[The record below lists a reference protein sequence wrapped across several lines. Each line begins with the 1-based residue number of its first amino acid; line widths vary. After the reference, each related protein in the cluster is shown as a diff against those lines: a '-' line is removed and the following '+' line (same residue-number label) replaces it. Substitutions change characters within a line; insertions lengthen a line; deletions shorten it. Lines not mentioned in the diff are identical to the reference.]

1 MIAENTDSEPIYRVS
16 VHAIVGGPFDLRE
29 NDILRESETFE
40 WREPLLR
47 LGALEP
53 ICLN

>member
-29 NDILRESETFE
+29 NDILRESEAFE
-40 WREPLLR
+40 WREPLVR